1 MRNDIKKTMF
11 AALIALAAAPSCA
24 LADTG
29 DIVFSRDTG
38 AGYQA
43 NFGSSKVE
51 TYDVAVMLTG
61 RDLRGKTVK
70 QFTVPFTSQAD
81 ATGLKVWI
89 SSKLQ
94 LQTISGKK
102 TNVPDLYTQDAE
114 VNGDEATV
122 TLAEPYTIT
131 ADTVYVGYTFT
142 AVKNDGS
149 VTPAVVLTSETAD
162 GGFYV
167 HSSSTYRK
175 WLDYSDKGSSAL
187 KVLLGNASADA
198 AAFASPLDVKAK
210 VGTDAN
216 VTLSLANYGYNGVKS
231 VDCEYT
237 IDGKKGTTHI
247 DLDTPLPAI
256 YAASSKVTLSLPVPD
271 VKGNYPA
278 SIAVTRVNGNPL
290 AEASTLSGN
299 MLALNALPV
308 KRPVVEEYTGAWC
321 GFCPRGLVG
330 LEVMKR
336 LYPDDFIGISYHNGD
351 AMEIMPN
358 LYFPSSISGFP
369 SAYIDRDL
377 ALDAYYGSGSDGF
390 GIDKDWLEA
399 SDTFVPVAMG
409 AKAKI
414 SPDGSKVSV
423 DANLEFVSD
432 MDTKGYTLEFIVV
445 SDSLHGTGSS
455 WQQSNYFAKGAYG
468 KAETFPEPEFEQFY
482 DGASSI
488 DGLYF
493 PDVIIYTSRLAEG
506 DAELEDS
513 YAEDA
518 TAKFAREI
526 ATENMVNT
534 SGQCLVQNPRCLRA
548 VVLLCDADGLIVNAA
563 QANVDASDYVTAVES
578 VQTAATDNT
587 VKEVYN
593 ALGQRVSASSRGL
606 NIVRTA
612 DGRTM
617 KVMRR

>member
-1 MRNDIKKTMF
+1 MRNEIKKTVF
-11 AALIALAAAPSCA
+11 AALLALAAAPSCA
-24 LADTG
+24 FADTG
-29 DIVFSRDTG
+29 DIVFSCDTG
-38 AGYQA
+38 SVDRTT
-43 NFGSSKVE
+43 FGSTKVE

-70 QFTVPFTSQAD
+70 QFTVPFPSQAD

-94 LQTISGKK
+94 LQTIDSKK

-114 VNGDEATV
+114 VNGDDAVV

-142 AVKNDGS
+142 AVKNDGA
-149 VTPAVVLTSETAD
+149 VTPAVVLTPDKTT
-162 GGFYV
+162 GGFFV

-175 WLDYSDKGSSAL
+175 WLDYSYKGSSAL
-187 KVLLGNASADA
+187 KVLLGNASSDA
-198 AAFASPLDVKAK
+198 AAFTTPLDVKAQ

-231 VDCEYT
+231 VDYEYNV
-237 IDGKKGTTHI
+237 DGKKGTGHI
-247 DLDTPLPAI
+247 DLKPSLPKIYGASCKVTVTLPA
-256 YAASSKVTLSLPVPD
+256 PD

-278 SIAVTRVNGNPL
+278 SLAVTHVNGKQL
-290 AEASTLSGN
+290 AEAATLSGSL
-299 MLALNALPV
+299 LALNVLPV
-308 KRPVVEEYTGAWC
+308 KRPVVEEYTGTWC

-336 LYPDDFIGISYHNGD
+336 LYPDDFIGISYHNQD
-351 AMEIMPN
+351 AMEIMSQ
-358 LYFPSSISGFP
+358 LYFPTSFSGYP
-369 SAYIDRDL
+369 AACLDRELDV
-377 ALDAYYGSGSDGF
+377 DAYYGSSGSVF
-390 GIDKDWLEA
+390 GLDKDWLEA
-399 SDTFVPVAMG
+399 CNTFVPVAMET
-409 AKAKI
+409 KAKL
-414 SPDGSKVSV
+414 SADGSKIDI
-423 DANLEFVSD
+423 DAKLDFVSD
-432 MDTKGYTLEFIVV
+432 VDTKGYTLEYIVV
-445 SDSLHGTGSS
+445 SDSLHGTGDK
-455 WQQSNYFAKGAYG
+455 WKQSNYYTKGTYG
-468 KAETFPEPEFEQFY
+468 KGETFPEPEFEQFY
-482 DGASSI
+482 DGASYI
-488 DGLYF
+488 EGLYF

-506 DAELEDS
+506 NAELDDS

-518 TAKFAREI
+518 TANFAYQLGT
-526 ATENMVNT
+526 ADMVNT
-534 SGQCLVQNPRCLRA
+534 SGECLMQNPRCLRA
-548 VVLLCDADGLIVNAA
+548 VVLLCDADGVIVNAA
-563 QANVDASDYVTAVES
+563 QANVDAADYVTAVES
-578 VQTAATDNT
+578 VQTAAADNT